1 MAKLLPFPAPAAG
14 ELEERLATDQAAN
27 HRTATQL
34 TASWGAQPA
43 WAAAPRQGAW
53 PGCQAS
59 RTGSSP
65 AWCCLA
71 ALFCC
76 SGSVPLLQ
84 GCSFCATSAQ
94 RSTHFPGS
102 SRASCRAPAYLPA
115 CSACC
120 VCPST
125 QAAAVAGP
133 PPPPS
138 PGHAS
143 CGGRRP
149 QPWRKTLLSSSGS
162 GPRSRARVSG
172 GQAGGRAACLPA
184 PSSSS
189 SIRAPSWRYA
199 TLQCSATHRALLAH
213 AARVEH
219 RQPLPRRLRL
229 PGCQRHCHH
238 QILSQ
243 GGEL

>member
-133 PPPPS
+133 PPAPS

-162 GPRSRARVSG
+162 GPRSRARVSWQPG
-172 GQAGGRAACLPA
+172 GWAGSLPPCTLLQFKLSCHFLALCYIAMQRNPQGPACPRRQGGASAASTSPPPASGMPA
-184 PSSSS
+184 PL
-189 SIRAPSWRYA
+189 PSPN
-199 TLQCSATHRALLAH
+199 SF
-213 AARVEH
+213 
-219 RQPLPRRLRL
+219 PRR
-229 PGCQRHCHH
+229 
-238 QILSQ
+238 
-243 GGEL
+243 